1 MKRAIAFLCSSDDR
15 VKIIPLGNGQYRPI
29 GYKTFA
35 SGSGYLERPF
45 FNGEF
50 PDTSVTI
57 WRLDISQVVKLKQ
70 QAIATYRSQTT
81 NLIDDAPEGFRLTPQ
96 MLANFTRPWE
106 VYLEEDRP

>member
-1 MKRAIAFLCSSDDR
+1 MMDGIGHSVLKPLPLDR
-15 VKIIPLGNGQYRPI
+15 VIWNAPFSTASFQMEASQLG
-29 GYKTFA
+29 
-35 SGSGYLERPF
+35 
-45 FNGEF
+45 
-50 PDTSVTI
+50 D
-57 WRLDISQVVKLKQ
+57 LDINQIVELKQ

>member
-1 MKRAIAFLCSSDDR
+1 
-15 VKIIPLGNGQYRPI
+15 
-29 GYKTFA
+29 
-35 SGSGYLERPF
+35 LERPF

-50 PDTSVTI
+50 SDGSVTT
-57 WRLDISQVVKLKQ
+57 WRLDVSQFVELKQ

-106 VYLEEDRP
+106 VYLKEDRP